1 MKRDKRTIAVVS
13 LIILVCSIVLF
24 GFWIGNSRNPSVTEE
39 AKLSND
45 KSAED
50 KAEEYANTSSTT
62 NESQN
67 DTDSQIQSNTTSS
80 PQMPDQPETLEEYMQ
95 YFADYNSQ
103 SLTDIRTTQML
114 YEQYL
119 QNPGPSAAITQST
132 LQALNQA
139 KLKESINIVNID
151 TEINQLVLNGTL
163 TNAEG
168 TWLKEQVHRLRTP

>member
-13 LIILVCSIVLF
+13 LIILVSAIVLF
-24 GFWIGNSRNPSVTEE
+24 GFWIGNTRNPTVTEE
-39 AKLSND
+39 AKQSND

-67 DTDSQIQSNTTSS
+67 DTDQQIQSNVTSS
-80 PQMPDQPETLEEYMQ
+80 QPISDQPETLEEYMQ
-95 YFADYNSQ
+95 YFADYNSET
-103 SLTDIRTTQML
+103 LTDIKTAQRL

-132 LQALNQA
+132 LQALNLA
-139 KLKESINIVNID
+139 KLKENINILNID